1 MTKSDEYRA
10 KAEECRLMAA
20 KVTTPID
27 KAAWMEL
34 ATDWLGLIRERRHI
48 ASERFHAMERERGT
62 HQLKSSAEH

>member
-62 HQLKSSAEH
+62 HQPKSSAEH